1 MSQDSESDQ
10 KRDFL
15 TEYITY
21 TGDNTIVEY
30 ELRRLKSHC
39 SLLSV
44 RLTAFDILERVSAGA
59 KEVRRGA
66 KVRGAKVRGAKVAG
80 KKACKIRGL
89 LLGILRRRDL
99 LEKSSALI

>member
-10 KRDFL
+10 KTDFL

-66 KVRGAKVRGAKVAG
+66 KVAG